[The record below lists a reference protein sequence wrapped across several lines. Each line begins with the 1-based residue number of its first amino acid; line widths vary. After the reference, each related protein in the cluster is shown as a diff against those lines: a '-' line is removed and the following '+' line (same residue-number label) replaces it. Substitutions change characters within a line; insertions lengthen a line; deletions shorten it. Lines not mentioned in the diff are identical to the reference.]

1 MVQDSR
7 QQTAEPTPPGTEP
20 RTGPMAM
27 CPMAAMCKGMMKKP
41 PSGLAVMLAG
51 TVLIV
56 VGVLVFLEPRILVW
70 LMGTAFVMIG
80 IMLLMMANFVR
91 RMGVQLRNM

>member
-1 MVQDSR
+1 MVQNTA
-7 QQTAEPTPPGTEP
+7 QQTAESTPPGSWP
-20 RTGPMAM
+20 RTRGMVM

-51 TVLIV
+51 AVLIAVGVLIV
-56 VGVLVFLEPRILVW
+56 LEPQILVW
-70 LMGTAFVMIG
+70 LMGAAFVMLG

-91 RMGVQLRNM
+91 RLGVQLRKM

>member
-1 MVQDSR
+1 MLQNTA
-7 QQTAEPTPPGTEP
+7 QQTAEPTPPGSSP
-20 RTGPMAM
+20 RTSAMVM

-51 TVLIV
+51 AVLIA
-56 VGVLVFLEPRILVW
+56 VGVLIGLEPQILVW
-70 LMGTAFVMIG
+70 LMGAAFVMLG

-91 RMGVQLRNM
+91 RLGVQLRKM

>member
-1 MVQDSR
+1 MVDDTR
-7 QQTAEPTPPGTEP
+7 QQTAEPTPPGTAP
-20 RTGPMAM
+20 RTSPMAM
-27 CPMAAMCKGMMKKP
+27 CPMAAMCKGMMKRP

-51 TVLIV
+51 AVLIA
-56 VGVLVFLEPRILVW
+56 VGALIFLEPRILVW
-70 LMGTAFVMIG
+70 LMGTAFVMMG